1 VSHVRDKK
9 EAKPPKQQHQR
20 HQGKKNSRANN
31 NNNNN
36 DGVTSDNDAAA
47 AIMKDMD
54 LPDNFSIF
62 DGGSVTSSNMGG
74 LDYDGDYFDEIGSEN
89 DIIGNAGGSLGELNQ
104 AENAAANRAA
114 KLADALSLAST
125 LASERRSTKRE
136 SGYRTLFKAVTCYA
150 TGSTGREILETHWG
164 SIWETCLYSVQ
175 GKGTAKPTEQYAACR
190 VIEACSVI
198 LGEDRDDIVQAVNE
212 PLKTVVNATG
222 RANQVRAAALR
233 CLAMVHFICGTNCL
247 EVGED
252 SWSVVDLCEKV
263 GNEKYRGEAV
273 SPILRATAIECW
285 SLLSTTFHDA
295 QIAAGDGYDDT
306 LDLGRGLQILPLL
319 SSCLDSSD
327 SDLRRSAGECVS
339 LIHECRL
346 KLGLD
351 DDEAENT
358 TEKKFRRG
366 SWDGSEWEILMDEVK
381 RRITDMSVESSHYMS
396 RQQKK
401 KQRATFRDFMH
412 TIVDD
417 ESPNEVVNWRGGK
430 LTLTS
435 WKEIIQLNF
444 VRHCLQGGFQI
455 QLMTNDTLQGVFGA
469 NFDASAASLSQLDKR
484 LFMSKTSEA
493 SKAADKAMTK
503 QRRMRT
509 NVKNHFLTADG
520 QDI

>member
-1 VSHVRDKK
+1 MVSHGRDKK
-9 EAKPPKQQHQR
+9 EAKPPKQQKHR
-20 HQGKKNSRANN
+20 KK
-31 NNNNN
+31 
-36 DGVTSDNDAAA
+36 DKDDTDIDVDA

-74 LDYDGDYFDEIGSEN
+74 FDDDNYFDDDIGGGE
-89 DIIGNAGGSLGELNQ
+89 DDLLGNGASLGELDR
-104 AENAAANRAA
+104 AENAATNRAS

-125 LASERRSTKRE
+125 LSSEKRSAKRE
-136 SGYRTLFKAVTCYA
+136 GGYRILFKAVTCYA
-150 TGSTGREILETHWG
+150 AGSTGREILETHWD
-164 SIWETCLYSVQ
+164 SIWEACLYSVQ
-175 GKGTAKPTEQYAACR
+175 GKGNAKPTEQYAACR
-190 VIEACSVI
+190 VLEACSVV
-198 LGEDRDDIVQAVNE
+198 LGEDRDDIVQTVNE
-212 PLKTVVNATG
+212 PLKKVVHATG
-222 RANQVRAAALR
+222 RATQVRAAALR
-233 CLAMVHFICGTNCL
+233 CLAMVHFICGTDCL
-247 EVGED
+247 EEGED
-252 SWSVVDLCEKV
+252 CWSVIDLCEKV
-263 GNEKYRGEAV
+263 GNENYRGEAV
-273 SPILRATAIECW
+273 SPILRATAIDCW
-285 SLLSTTFHDA
+285 SLLSTTFHNA

-306 LDLGRGLQILPLL
+306 IELGRGLQILPLL
-319 SSCLDSSD
+319 ASCFDSSD
-327 SDLRRSAGECVS
+327 TDLRRSAGECVS

-351 DDEAENT
+351 VEEAENT
-358 TEKKFRRG
+358 TERKFRRG

-381 RRITDMSVESSHYMS
+381 QRITDLSVESSHYMS
-396 RQQKK
+396 KQQKK

-412 TIVDD
+412 TIVED

-469 NFDASAASLSQLDKR
+469 TFEASGASLSQLDKR
-484 LFMSKTSEA
+484 LFMSKTSEV

-503 QRRMRT
+503 QRRTRT